1 MRKRLKGM
9 KGRKER
15 GKCLEEESQRHE
27 RQKGERKVS

>member
-15 GKCLEEESQRHE
+15 GKCHEQVSQGHE
-27 RQKGERKVS
+27 KQKGERKVS